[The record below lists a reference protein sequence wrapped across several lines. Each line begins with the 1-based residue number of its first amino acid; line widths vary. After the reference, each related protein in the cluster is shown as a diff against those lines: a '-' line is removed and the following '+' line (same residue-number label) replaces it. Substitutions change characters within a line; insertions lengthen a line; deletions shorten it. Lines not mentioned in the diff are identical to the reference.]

1 MTLTLRPI
9 LTSAGIDPSGTL
21 VIRHA
26 FVPEHEDGAPGIQAG
41 ASDEE
46 ILEYTGRQSAD
57 RKGFPAE
64 PPPVWVVFIRE
75 GGNGARLWSVVDNCG
90 ETSNGVEYR
99 FFDLSRSERM
109 ADLRDRLVI
118 DWSSPRRWWI
128 YGRTAARY
136 PVTSQ

>member
-26 FVPEHEDGAPGIQAG
+26 FVSEHEDGAPGIQAG

-75 GGNGARLWSVVDNCG
+75 DGNGARLWSVVDNRG
-90 ETSNGVEYR
+90 ETSSDGTPGSSATCPR
-99 FFDLSRSERM
+99 CRSAASHASTEDCSAR
-109 ADLRDRLVI
+109 
-118 DWSSPRRWWI
+118 SGP
-128 YGRTAARY
+128 TAR
-136 PVTSQ
+136 

>member
-75 GGNGARLWSVVDNCG
+75 GGNGARL
-90 ETSNGVEYR
+90 
-99 FFDLSRSERM
+99 
-109 ADLRDRLVI
+109 
-118 DWSSPRRWWI
+118 
-128 YGRTAARY
+128 
-136 PVTSQ
+136 